1 MNSIIKILKVDF
13 LINKKSIGTWKMIV
27 YLSFLGAL
35 MITSGHI
42 MDKKSYQIQKL
53 EKQVAILKTELIDL
67 QGQLLEVSKLP
78 PRLEIAKSQYIE
90 QSMETPIEIK
100 IENIGL

>member
-90 QSMETPIEIK
+90 QSMEAPIEIK